1 MANIIRGAVI
11 GYGAAF
17 NMGRHHASQLK
28 AVDGLDCIA
37 ICDTDKARTEAAKA
51 DFPDVKTYNNH
62 KQMLEEEKD
71 IDLCVVVL
79 PHYLHAP
86 VAMDCL
92 KAGKHVI
99 IEKPMCITI
108 AEATEMINTAR
119 EKGLM
124 LTVFHN
130 RRWDADF
137 WTLRELVNSGVIGK
151 IFHVEMWGGGYGHPG
166 KWWRAD
172 KKISG
177 GAFYDWGAHYLD
189 WLLNIIPSKMVN
201 VTGYFH
207 QNRVWKDVTNED
219 HVEAVIRFEDGAV
232 ANVQMSQIAKIGK
245 PRWRVLGEKGAIVSE
260 GDGFRVLSVEPGFPA
275 EQVVKFHGRPGPSYY
290 QNIAAHLLKGEEL
303 IVKPEEA
310 RRVIAV
316 MDLAEKSS
324 KSFQSEPV
332 PYEHEFCCCCK

>member
-1 MANIIRGAVI
+1 MADIIRGAVI

-17 NMGRHHASQLK
+17 NMGKHHASQLK

-37 ICDTDKARTEAAKA
+37 ICDTDQARTKAAKT

-62 KQMLEEEKD
+62 KQMLEEEKEL
-71 IDLCVVVL
+71 DLCVVVL

-119 EKGLM
+119 EKNLM

-137 WTLRELVNSGVIGK
+137 WTLKELVNSGVIGK

-219 HVEAVIRFEDGAV
+219 HVEAVIRFEDGSV

-245 PRWRVLGEKGAIVSE
+245 PRWRVLGEKGAIISE
-260 GDGFRVLSVEPGFPA
+260 GDGFKVLSVEPGFPA

-290 QNIAAHLLKGEEL
+290 QNIAAHLLRGEEL